1 MTDVPPKVA
10 ASVDAAPVAPDD
22 APEPQPTFGEWL
34 NKEMERQ
41 NVTIQQLADKTR
53 LTYTGIWNI
62 VKGNTLYP
70 REETRKRLSAAL
82 NQPVPTEVEHEIEQ
96 ESAILGYTW
105 TDFTPSDLETVPQLG
120 GVYVF
125 YDITD
130 RPVYVGKSRQNVRGR
145 VQDHQT
151 RFWFKHPLVVRG
163 SFLAIDDPVMCDK
176 IEAILIKFLG
186 NHALLNVKGVVRDR
200 TD

>member
-1 MTDVPPKVA
+1 MNE
-10 ASVDAAPVAPDD
+10 PDD
-22 APEPQPTFGEWL
+22 EQPQQQTFGDWL
-34 NKEMERQ
+34 NQEMIKQ
-41 NVTIQQLADKTR
+41 NVSIQDLSNRTG

-70 REETRKRLSAAL
+70 RDETRKKLSNAL
-82 NQPVPTEVEHEIEQ
+82 NQTVPQEVEKEIEE
-96 ESAILGYTW
+96 ESAFLGYTW
-105 TDFTPSDLETVPQLG
+105 TDFTPTDLQTVPALG

-130 RPVYVGKSRQNVRGR
+130 RPVYVGKSRSDVRSR
-145 VQDHQT
+145 VKDHQT

-163 SFLAIDDPVMCDK
+163 SFLAVDDPAMCDK

-186 NHALLNVKGVVRDR
+186 NHALLNAKGVVRDM

>member
-1 MTDVPPKVA
+1 MTDTP
-10 ASVDAAPVAPDD
+10 VDGQ
-22 APEPQPTFGEWL
+22 PQPTFGEWL

-41 NVTIQQLADKTR
+41 DVSIQQLADKTK

-70 REETRKRLSAAL
+70 REETRKKLSAAL
-82 NQPVPTEVEHEIEQ
+82 NQSVPTEVEQEIEQ
-96 ESAILGYTW
+96 ESAISGYTW
-105 TDFTPSDLETVPQLG
+105 TDFTPSDLETVPQLA

-125 YDITD
+125 YDVTD
-130 RPVYVGKSRQNVRGR
+130 RPVYVGKSRHNVRGR

-151 RFWFKHPLVVRG
+151 RFWFKPPLVVRG
-163 SFLAIDDPVMCDK
+163 SFLAIDDPEMCDK

-186 NHALLNVKGVVRDR
+186 NHALLNVKGVVRDM